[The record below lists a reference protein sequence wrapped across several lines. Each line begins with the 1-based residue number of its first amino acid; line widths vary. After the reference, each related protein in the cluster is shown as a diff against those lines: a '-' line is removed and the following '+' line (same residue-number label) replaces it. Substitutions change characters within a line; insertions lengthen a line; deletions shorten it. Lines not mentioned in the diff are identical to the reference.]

1 MIRPPRDLVASTE
14 AGLEGQPVVPH
25 ELVRDTRGI
34 MPETPEEAEEQGPD
48 EDARFWKRQ
57 IEAALVHERRFRA
70 EAVHCENLY
79 FGEDNDVAQSRS
91 GDAAALNLVSDE
103 VALIHANVDVLKP
116 MIFSET
122 PQPVVRRRWRGDGR
136 FDETDLMAAEAAQRI
151 ATYMLDVED
160 FDGAMMGARDD
171 WLIVGRGSARAIYK
185 METGQKPGPD
195 GLPVEAKTSERVCP
209 RHSEWRRTLY
219 APASSWHDMPW
230 IAFEVPLTR
239 SKIEKRFP
247 AHAGRFAY
255 NQKGLIDKGKAISD
269 DDRETGGFASMPS
282 DESGAPVPSPFD
294 TAMVWEIW
302 CRDTKEVIWWS
313 PAAPGAILDRVPDPL
328 HLEDFYPSP
337 KPLLAT
343 TRSASMTPR
352 SDIRYYER
360 RAKEIDKASKKLA
373 SILEVISISGL
384 FPGDMASEVQKL
396 LDGTNKMIPVAAW
409 LKFLEKGGATSIIQW
424 LPLKDIIVA
433 AQALVQMREQAR
445 QAMFEASGV
454 SDIMRAQGDPNET
467 ATAQQLKGR
476 YAGLRLS
483 ERQRR
488 MALFALDLLRIMV
501 EIAFEHFDTA
511 TLAEIAGLDLPMTE
525 AERQAAIQRQQMTQ
539 ALYAKMVEA
548 NQMAEAEG
556 VAVQPLPPP
565 PEEVKIPATSWEL
578 VHDRLRSDFKRKITV
593 SIETQSTVL
602 ADETSDKEARIE
614 FLNAFASLTS
624 TLVPL
629 AMGGQIDMKTV
640 KELLMFG
647 VRGFPKSRTIE
658 SHIANLPDE
667 PPVTPQQQEDTAI
680 TVAKIKAET
689 DLQIEQMRLA
699 DKEAERAHEM
709 RLKGVGLIADAEKA
723 KAETANEPPP
733 TEDTREDEEP

>member
-48 EDARFWKRQ
+48 EDSRFWKRQ

-247 AHAGRFAY
+247 AHAGRFSY

-302 CRDTKEVIWWS
+302 CREAKEVIWWS
-313 PAAPGAILDRVPDPL
+313 PACPSVVLDKLPDPL
-328 HLEDFYPSP
+328 HLENFYPSP
-337 KPLLAT
+337 APLLAT

-360 RAKEIDKASKKLA
+360 RAREIEKASKKLA

-396 LDGTNKMIPVAAW
+396 LDGSNKMIPVAAW
-409 LKFLEKGGATSIIQW
+409 LKFLEKGGAGNVIQW
-424 LPLKDIIVA
+424 LPLQEMIVA
-433 AQALVQMREQAR
+433 AQALVSMREQAR

-511 TLAEIAGLDLPMTE
+511 TLASIAGLDLPMTE
-525 AERQAAIQRQQMTQ
+525 AERTEAIQRQEAQK
-539 ALYAKMVEA
+539 AIYA
-548 NQMAEAEG
+548 QMAALHQEASAAG
-556 VAVQPLPPP
+556 MQTAPLPPP
-565 PEEVKIPATSWEL
+565 PEEQKIPGTSWEL
-578 VHDRLRSDFKRKITV
+578 VHGRLRADFSRKITI
-593 SIETQSTVL
+593 SIETQSTIL
-602 ADETSDKEARIE
+602 ADEASDKEARIE
-614 FLNAFASLTS
+614 FLNAFSGLVS

-629 AMGGQIDMKTV
+629 AMGGQVDMKTV

-658 SHIANLPDE
+658 SHIANLPDQ
-667 PPVTPQQQEDTAI
+667 PQAQPQEDTSV
-680 TVAKIKAET
+680 TVAKIRGEIDT
-689 DLQIEQMRLA
+689 TIEKMRLE
-699 DKEAERAHEM
+699 DKERDRAHEL
-709 RLKGVGLIADAEKA
+709 RLKGVDLMA
-723 KAETANEPPP
+723 KAADKATETDAPPEAPEEKEPAS
-733 TEDTREDEEP
+733 

>member
-1 MIRPPRDLVASTE
+1 
-14 AGLEGQPVVPH
+14 
-25 ELVRDTRGI
+25 
-34 MPETPEEAEEQGPD
+34 
-48 EDARFWKRQ
+48 
-57 IEAALVHERRFRA
+57 
-70 EAVHCENLY
+70 
-79 FGEDNDVAQSRS
+79 
-91 GDAAALNLVSDE
+91 
-103 VALIHANVDVLKP
+103 
-116 MIFSET
+116 
-122 PQPVVRRRWRGDGR
+122 
-136 FDETDLMAAEAAQRI
+136 
-151 ATYMLDVED
+151 
-160 FDGAMMGARDD
+160 MGARDD

-185 METGQKPGPD
+185 AEFEAQPQPD
-195 GLPVEAKTSERVCP
+195 GTMADAKSRERVCP

-230 IAFEVPLTR
+230 MAFEVPLSR
-239 SKIEKRFP
+239 AKIEKRFP
-247 AHAGRFAY
+247 EHASRFAY

-269 DDRETGGFASMPS
+269 DDRETGGFASLPS

-294 TAMVWEIW
+294 TALVWEIW
-302 CRDTKEVIWWS
+302 VRETKEVLWWS
-313 PAAPGAILDRVPDPL
+313 PAAPGVILDRVTDPL
-328 HLEDFYPSP
+328 GLENFYPSP
-337 KPLLAT
+337 APLLAT

-352 SDIRYYER
+352 SDIRYYEK
-360 RAKEIDKASKKLA
+360 RAKEIEKASKKLA
-373 SILEVISISGL
+373 SILDVISISGL
-384 FPGDMASEVQKL
+384 FPGEMTSEVQKL
-396 LDGTNKMIPVAAW
+396 LSGQNTMIPVAAW
-409 LKFLEKGGATSIIQW
+409 LKFLEKGGSGALIQW
-424 LPLKDIIVA
+424 LPLREMITA
-433 AQALVQMREQAR
+433 AQALVTMREQAR

-511 TLAEIAGLDLPMTE
+511 TLAEIAGLDLPLTE
-525 AERQAAIQRQQMTQ
+525 AERQDAIQRQQMMQ

-548 NQMAEAEG
+548 NQAAEAEG

-578 VHDRLRSDFKRKITV
+578 VHDRLRSDFSRKITI
-593 SIETQSTVL
+593 SIETQSTIL
-602 ADETSDKEARIE
+602 SDEATDKEARIE

-667 PPVTPQQQEDTAI
+667 PPASPQQQEDTQV
-680 TVAKIKAET
+680 TVAKIRAET
-689 DLQIEQMRLA
+689 DLQIEQMRLD
-699 DKEAERAHEM
+699 DKEAERAHDM
-709 RLKGVGLIADAEKA
+709 RMKGVDLIADAEQA
-723 KAETANEPPP
+723 KAEAANEPPP
-733 TEDTREDEEP
+733 TEDTSEEQTA

>member
-1 MIRPPRDLVASTE
+1 MSRAPRDLVPATE
-14 AGLEGQPVVPH
+14 AGIEGQPVVPH

-34 MPETPEEAEEQGPD
+34 LPETPDEAEAQGPD
-48 EDARFWKRQ
+48 QDSLFWKRQ
-57 IEAALVHERRFRA
+57 IEAALLHERRFRA
-70 EAVHCENLY
+70 EGVHCENLY
-79 FGEDNDVAQSRS
+79 FGADDDVAQSQSR
-91 GDAAALNLVSDE
+91 DAANLNAISDE

-151 ATYMLDVED
+151 ATYMLDTED

-185 METGQKPGPD
+185 AEFETTQQPD
-195 GLPVEAKTSERVCP
+195 GTTVDQKARERVCP

-230 IAFEVPLTR
+230 MAFEVPLSR
-239 SKIEKRFP
+239 AKIEKRFP
-247 AHAGRFAY
+247 EQASRFAY

-269 DDRETGGFASMPS
+269 DDRETGGFASLAS

-294 TAMVWEIW
+294 TALVWEIW
-302 CRDTKEVIWWS
+302 VRETKEVLWWS

-328 HLEDFYPSP
+328 GLENFYPSP
-337 KPLLAT
+337 APLLAT

-352 SDIRYYER
+352 SDIRYYEK
-360 RAKEIDKASKKLA
+360 RAKEIEKASRKLA
-373 SILEVISISGL
+373 SILDVISISGL
-384 FPGDMASEVQKL
+384 FPGEMTAEVQKL
-396 LDGTNKMIPVAAW
+396 LDGKNTMIPVAAW
-409 LKFLEKGGATSIIQW
+409 LKFLEKGGSSALIQW
-424 LPLKDIIVA
+424 LPLREMITA
-433 AQALVQMREQAR
+433 AQALVTMREQAR

-511 TLAEIAGLDLPMTE
+511 TLAEIAGLDLPLTE
-525 AERQAAIQRQQMTQ
+525 AERQDAIQRQQMMQ
-539 ALYAKMVEA
+539 AIYAQMAQA

-578 VHDRLRSDFKRKITV
+578 VHDRLRSDFSRKITI
-593 SIETQSTVL
+593 SIETQSTIL
-602 ADETSDKEARIE
+602 ADEATDKEARIE

-667 PPVTPQQQEDTAI
+667 PPASPEQQEDTAV
-680 TVAKIKAET
+680 TVAKIRAET
-689 DLQIEQMRLA
+689 DMQIEQMRLS
-699 DKEAERAHEM
+699 DKEAERAHDM
-709 RLKGVGLIADAEKA
+709 RMKGVDLIADAEQA
-723 KAETANEPPP
+723 KTEAANEPPP
-733 TEDTREDEEP
+733 TEDTSEDEES